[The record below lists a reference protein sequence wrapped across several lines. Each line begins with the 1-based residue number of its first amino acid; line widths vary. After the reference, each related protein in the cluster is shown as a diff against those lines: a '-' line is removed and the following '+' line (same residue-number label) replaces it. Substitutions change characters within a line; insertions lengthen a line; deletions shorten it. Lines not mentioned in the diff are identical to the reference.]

1 MAWDWALSQR
11 LRDYLQ
17 EQEQNQERW
26 RKTSNFGL
34 LLDKF
39 TPSGLEGSQK
49 HEWLKA
55 ATGTQTGAAK
65 KAMEAQQQRWLNM
78 VAHSRGE
85 PFKLIT
91 ASPLIV
97 GLGAAHVLDT
107 SITLDRNTGM
117 PLIPG
122 SALKGLARTVGLIA
136 VAEKLTFAD
145 AVDPVR
151 RLPALEAWIVNS
163 DDLNDAATL
172 DLLRADILGT
182 PGVTLDPG
190 AIQRAID
197 FRTVFGTTHDAGKI
211 VFVDGIYA
219 GDTLPAYYIDIM
231 NPHFSKYYTGSHAP
245 SDDQDPVPVPYL
257 TVARGQPFRFAIFP
271 RMPSAASLLK
281 RARAWLIRGLKEFGV
296 GAKTTQGSGL
306 FREPGG

>member
-1 MAWDWALSQR
+1 MAWDWALPQR

-49 HEWLKA
+49 HEWLEA
-55 ATGTQTGAAK
+55 ATSIFTDAAK
-65 KAMEAQQQRWLNM
+65 EAMEAQQQRWLNM
-78 VAHSRGE
+78 VAHSKGKS
-85 PFKLIT
+85 FKLIT

-122 SALKGLARTVGLIA
+122 SALKGLARTVGLVA
-136 VAEKLTFAD
+136 VAEKLTFAN
-145 AVDPVR
+145 AVDPVK
-151 RLPALEAWIVNS
+151 RLADLEAWIVNS
-163 DDLNDAATL
+163 DDLNNAAAL

-182 PGVTLDPG
+182 PHVSIDPK

-197 FRTVFGTTHDAGKI
+197 FRTVFGTTRDAGKI

-219 GDTLPAYYIDIM
+219 GDTLPTYYIDIM
-231 NPHFSKYYTGSHAP
+231 NPHFSKYYTGSDAP
-245 SDDQDPVPVPYL
+245 SDDQNPVPVSYL
-257 TVARGQPFRFAIFP
+257 TVAKGQPFWFAIFP
-271 RMPSAASLLK
+271 RMPSAAPPLK

-296 GAKTTQGSGL
+296 GAKTARGSGL
-306 FREPGG
+306 FGEPAN